1 MVINGSVI
9 EIVYFV
15 ELLKV
20 DYDMMGNLVIDFS
33 NIIVFLFLG
42 YVMIII
48 MFVIMLFLMVIC
60 SLIFGDFIDIYMYVK
75 LYNIIFLFFLV
86 FFYIY

>member
-60 SLIFGDFIDIYMYVK
+60 SLIFGDFIDIRD
-75 LYNIIFLFFLV
+75 
-86 FFYIY
+86 